1 MMTTLINS
9 HMFNSVIYARYFC
22 LFALE
27 LYYDG
32 HDVSFSKYIYLY
44 ESIIART
51 DRMNHA
57 ETRDAIVMSLDS
69 THMTILHYF
78 LVDIIK

>member
-9 HMFNSVIYARYFC
+9 HIFNSVIYACYFC

-27 LYYDG
+27 RYYDG
-32 HDVSFSKYIYLY
+32 HDVSFSKYINLY
-44 ESIIART
+44 ESIITRT

-69 THMTILHYF
+69 IHITILHDF